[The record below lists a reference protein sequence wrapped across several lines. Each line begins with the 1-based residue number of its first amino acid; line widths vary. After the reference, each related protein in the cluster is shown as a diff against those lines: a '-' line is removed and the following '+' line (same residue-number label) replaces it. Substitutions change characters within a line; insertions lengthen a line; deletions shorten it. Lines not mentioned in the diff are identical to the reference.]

1 MSPQLDRKELPLAA
15 GAAAGLAAWVV
26 GYLCTY
32 LIAGRNI
39 RDSGLGQLL
48 EFLGEGG
55 TVYKLVGWVFYNS
68 HFVETV
74 VDGAPVTVAGNAIGG
89 DQGLTPLL
97 FVVPPALLLAAGLA
111 LGRLQGVEA
120 PGSGALAGA
129 VVVPAYLVLSVVG
142 LLVFTVTAGP
152 ATGRPDPVLA
162 VLLAGVIYPAVFGAA
177 GGALAGARSG

>member
-1 MSPQLDRKELPLAA
+1 VR
-15 GAAAGLAAWVV
+15 GGLRGPRDTGDATALTDSS
-26 GYLCTY
+26 YQPARRH

-74 VDGAPVTVAGNAIGG
+74 VNGAHVTVAGNAIGG
-89 DQGLTPLL
+89 DQGFTPLL

-111 LGRLQGVEA
+111 VGRFQGVEA
-120 PGSGALAGA
+120 PGAGALAGA
-129 VVVPAYLVLSVVG
+129 AVVPVYLVLSVVG
-142 LLVFTVTAGP
+142 LVLFTVTAGP
-152 ATGRPDPVLA
+152 ATGRPDPLLA
-162 VLLAGVIYPAVFGAA
+162 ILLAGVVYPTVFGAA
-177 GGALAGARSG
+177 GGALAGLRSG